1 MQIQTGTS
9 HKKNFLR
16 GGMLLSLES
25 LSISFGNF
33 QALSRLNLKISK
45 GEILF
50 ITGVSGAG
58 KTTLLRCIAGELSPT
73 SGKIKRLGDGIFTS
87 RVFQDLRLIQE
98 LSIWENLRLSFDSL
112 IYKSQKEF
120 KDEVLSLCSFFS
132 IEDRLNEK
140 IMNLNGGLKQLTA
153 LIRSLLSKPELI
165 LLDEPTSSLDT
176 ENALRVFEI
185 LEKLNGKNG
194 LTCIWATHNRELI
207 KKFNGNI
214 AYLDKG
220 KLIYS
225 GHACFI

>member
-9 HKKNFLR
+9 HRKSFLR

-73 SGKIKRLGDGIFTS
+73 SGKIKRLGDDIFTS

-120 KDEVLSLCSFFS
+120 KDEVLSLCNFFS

-176 ENALRVFEI
+176 ENALRVFEV
-185 LEKLNGKNG
+185 LEKFNGKNG

>member
-1 MQIQTGTS
+1 MQVQTG
-9 HKKNFLR
+9 KFKRNDFLR
-16 GGMLLSLES
+16 GGVLLTLEN
-25 LSISFGNF
+25 LSVKFRDN
-33 QALSRLNLKISK
+33 QALSKINLKVSK

-50 ITGVSGAG
+50 VTGVSGAG
-58 KTTLLRCIAGELSPT
+58 KTTLLRCIAGEVEPT
-73 SGKIKRLGDGIFTS
+73 KGKVNGLDRSLFIS
-87 RVFQDLRLIQE
+87 RVFQDLRLIQD

-112 IYKSQKEF
+112 IYKNQKEF
-120 KDEVLSLCSFFS
+120 KDEATRLCNFFS
-132 IEDRLNEK
+132 IKDRLNEK
-140 IMNLNGGLKQLTA
+140 IMDLNGGLKQLVA

-176 ENALRVFEI
+176 ENALRVFEL
-185 LEKLNGKNG
+185 LEKFNERTG
-194 LTCIWATHNRELI
+194 LTCIWATHNRDLV